1 MIPAEIGL
9 TSYKVAHYK
18 DEKNEKQLHLN
29 LDLINKVRMDT
40 EQRVAHY
47 KNMMTKY
54 HNTMVKPKQFN
65 IGHLVLR
72 RLSLATKDSAHGKL
86 APNWEGPYRVINYKR
101 RGLYYLEDLDG
112 H

>member
-40 EQRVAHY
+40 EQRVAHC

-86 APNWEGPYRVINYKR
+86 APNWEGPYRVINYKK
-101 RGLYYLEDLDG
+101 
-112 H
+112 